1 LEIRQPDGIIPLCP
15 GQFFFWLYIRTGRKR
30 VATQNLQ
37 IDFPYICGTYI
48 SHITFNFHIMLR
60 TLNLL
65 STGIVFIA
73 TIPTLSAQ
81 IKQKLKIEEATV
93 FLRGAELTSTANLS
107 FAKGVNEVVF
117 SNVAGNVNS
126 ASLVINAGNGAVVES
141 AVFQNNYLA
150 EEVMSPRAKQITD
163 SIDYITLQISYMAT
177 KISVLQEQITVL
189 QNNRKV
195 SGDNTGLS
203 VAELTKMLDLIGN
216 KMENYMNAKAHQEE
230 LRKEANEYL
239 SKLSMQL
246 DEEKKKGYQPG
257 GQLVVKFYSRE
268 AGPSAIHI
276 TYVVPGA
283 GWTPTYDI
291 MADDAT
297 GPVKIFYK
305 ANVYQNSG
313 VAWDNVRLSLSTGNP
328 VEGAQAPALSPWYL
342 SFYVPNTDYQNS
354 YNRTNTLNSND
365 IKTLPTTEVS
375 DLVGLQPGAYQAQ
388 RGKGVSVGG
397 ARSSGQVTLNNY
409 VTTDN
414 SGVNTTFDID
424 LPYTIPSDGKE
435 HLVAIKKSEVPASYR
450 YYVVPK
456 MDKDAFLQAQITGWE
471 DLNLMPG
478 QTNIFYEGSY
488 IGQGYLDMRNVKDTL
503 TLSLGRDKKIVVKR
517 ERDTKRRSVKMIGTN
532 VKETFAYSIIARNTR
547 KTPITLIIQDQM
559 PVSND
564 NEISVEDKDFGGSEY
579 TETTGIMEWTV
590 TAAPNEKKTLNF
602 AYTIKYPKGKT
613 VSGLR

>member
-1 LEIRQPDGIIPLCP
+1 
-15 GQFFFWLYIRTGRKR
+15 
-30 VATQNLQ
+30 
-37 IDFPYICGTYI
+37 
-48 SHITFNFHIMLR
+48 MLR

-163 SIDYITLQISYMAT
+163 SIDYVTLQISYMAT

-397 ARSSGQVTLNNY
+397 ARSSGQVTLNNF

-579 TETTGIMEWTV
+579 NETTGIMEWTV